1 MLALLIL
8 AQGRGEQE
16 VGGSGPGIAI
26 IVGVLILVALAA
38 FLLFKYFAKS
48 SRASKGGVQPPP
60 ADTGEAHPKPP
71 PLESVEPRS

>member
-16 VGGSGPGIAI
+16 VGGSGPGVAI
-26 IVGVLILVALAA
+26 IVAVLVLIALGAY
-38 FLLFKYFAKS
+38 LLMKFFAKS

-60 ADTGEAHPKPP
+60 AETGEPHPGPP
-71 PLESVEPRS
+71 PLESIERRS